1 MTNVGTVCETV
12 AELAKRL
19 QELDFDCDGT
29 RKQSVKILM
38 DIMGVSY
45 PVAANDGLWSW
56 LETHGGFC
64 DCEIL
69 RNVLVYG
76 CICRDELASFR
87 KTIAPDKEAFYK
99 GKICAHCGIKK
110 CVVGL
115 DTHHNAEGKY
125 PVLCVE
131 CHQSLHRRQT
141 AME

>member
-1 MTNVGTVCETV
+1 MTNVGTDCETL

-38 DIMGVSY
+38 DIKGVSCV
-45 PVAANDGLWSW
+45 VASNNGLWS
-56 LETHGGFC
+56 LPETHGGFC

-76 CICRDELASFR
+76 YICRGELASFR
-87 KTIAPDKEAFYK
+87 KTIAPDKETFYK
-99 GKICAHCGIKK
+99 GKICQQCGTKK
-110 CVVGL
+110 CVLGL

-131 CHQSLHRRQT
+131 CHQNLHRRQR